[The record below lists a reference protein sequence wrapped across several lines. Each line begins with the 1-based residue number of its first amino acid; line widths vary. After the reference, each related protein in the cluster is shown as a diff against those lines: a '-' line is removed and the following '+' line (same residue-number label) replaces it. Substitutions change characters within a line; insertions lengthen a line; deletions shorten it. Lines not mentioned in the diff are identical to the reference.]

1 MNRVFG
7 RVHIALVLGWLAFPI
22 STFAQTTLDQQIE
35 ELGLNVSQ
43 PVVGAGENIQSQQS
57 DGQQAPISVSELV
70 ANEIRV
76 LLKPKSTTVL
86 SAGATGQIRSLPFD
100 IGDKFGKGDELVKI
114 GCSDTY
120 SEIAIAK
127 ARINLNRIEN
137 ESNKSLLA
145 QGGVSKFDVELSGAR
160 VEEAEA
166 VLKKYQVSAGHC
178 ILRAPYSGKVVA
190 RLTSRYEYVNA
201 GQPVMEIIDD
211 SKLDMQLYV
220 PSIWITKIDKNTAFR
235 VYIDEVDQEYEAEVV
250 RINPRVDA
258 GSKTLELIAQLK
270 EEHDELRAGMSG
282 SARFEL

>member
-1 MNRVFG
+1 MNRTFG
-7 RVHIALVLGWLAFPI
+7 RVLIALVLGWLAFPI
-22 STFAQTTLDQQIE
+22 STFAQSTLDQQIE
-35 ELGLNVSQ
+35 ELGLNVSEPTVGEAENAQ
-43 PVVGAGENIQSQQS
+43 PQQS
-57 DGQQAPISVSELV
+57 GIQQASSAGSGLV
-70 ANEIRV
+70 DNEIRV

-86 SAGATGQIRSLPFD
+86 SAGASGQVRSLPFD

-127 ARINLNRIEN
+127 ARINLSRIEN

-145 QGGVSKFDVELSGAR
+145 QGGVSKFDVDLSGAR

-220 PSIWITKIDKNTAFR
+220 PSIWITKVGKKTGFK
-235 VYIDEVDQEYEAEVV
+235 VYIDEVDKEYEAEVV
-250 RINPRVDA
+250 RVNPRVDA
-258 GSKTLELIAQLK
+258 GSKTLELVAQLK
-270 EEHDELRAGMSG
+270 GDHDELRAGMSG